1 MYEVIRFPLVGWE
14 FFNEQHVD
22 YVNHIGFGDGFG
34 IMFSEGENNLEGWPI
49 GLTSC
54 PKRACDFQ

>member
-1 MYEVIRFPLVGWE
+1 MNNTLITLIILGLVM
-14 FFNEQHVD
+14 V
-22 YVNHIGFGDGFG
+22 FG